1 MGQNLCWIYTYYCTF
16 LSLSLSLFS
25 PIPSPPPSLFFT
37 YTAEPN
43 KEVCTALVQMF
54 LSFVDDQTLNQF
66 IQLFLLQS
74 NSSSLRWQAHRLLHT
89 LYQYSQSAEQVQLID
104 QLWKLWPS
112 VPTYGQKATQFVDLL
127 GFMTISTPQVLE
139 KVHMLFHDIK
149 LHVPSMIVYNWLGIA
164 SSEKIESI
172 MSYLWCN
179 DEYLLA

>member
-1 MGQNLCWIYTYYCTF
+1 MNFVSSCLSLFLPFSLSLPLSPPSIF
-16 LSLSLSLFS
+16 LSLF
-25 PIPSPPPSLFFT
+25 P

-54 LSFVDDQTLNQF
+54 LSFVDDKTLNQF

-74 NSSSLRWQAHRLLHT
+74 NSSSLRWQAHKLLYT
-89 LYQYSQSAEQVQLID
+89 LYQYSQSGEQVQLID

-139 KVHMLFHDIK
+139 KVH
-149 LHVPSMIVYNWLGIA
+149 
-164 SSEKIESI
+164 SSPLSLSALSSFSNLRII
-172 MSYLWCN
+172 G
-179 DEYLLA
+179 